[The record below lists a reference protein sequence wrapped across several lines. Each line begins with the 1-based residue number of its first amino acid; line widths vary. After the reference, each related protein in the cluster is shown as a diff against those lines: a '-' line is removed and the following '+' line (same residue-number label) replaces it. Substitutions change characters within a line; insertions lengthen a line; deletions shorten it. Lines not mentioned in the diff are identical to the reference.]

1 MAEIGVGVV
10 FDVVSEAYM
19 MYTVPFWKIRI
30 ETPQANVVRL
40 RHPRTREPA
49 SFLHNP
55 ESGHLCELLAFGEEH
70 R

>member
-1 MAEIGVGVV
+1 MGVV
-10 FDVVSEAYM
+10 SKAN
-19 MYTVPFWKIRI
+19 MYVEKALSKMGVYQS
-30 ETPQANVVRL
+30 QANVVRL

>member
-1 MAEIGVGVV
+1 MIEIGAGVV
-10 FDVVSEAYM
+10 VDVVYEAYI
-19 MYTVPFWKIRI
+19 YVEVALWKIRI